1 MERSLPHGRRE
12 GVNDDSPDKPEMR
25 GNRRVICHISDIGEA
40 GKGLM
45 IKRIVKGD
53 PARELDLFLVTDGG
67 DVHGYFNICPHQ
79 GSPLDLKPDVFLDV
93 ERKYIQCTTHMA
105 KFQKDDGLCIKGPCV
120 GSKLMKLPIAVDDD
134 GAVLL
139 GS

>member
-1 MERSLPHGRRE
+1 MERSLPHGGRRSLS
-12 GVNDDSPDKPEMR
+12 DDFEKPEMR
-25 GNRRVICHISDIGEA
+25 GNRRVICHVDDIGEA
-40 GKGLM
+40 GKGLSLR
-45 IKRIVKGD
+45 RIVKDD
-53 PARELDLFLVTDGG
+53 PERTLDLFLVPDGD

-79 GSPLDLKPDVFLDV
+79 GTPLDLKPDVFLDI

-105 KFQKDDGLCIKGPCV
+105 KFQKHDGMCIKGPCV
-120 GSKLMKLPIAVDDD
+120 GSKLMKLPITVDDD

>member
-1 MERSLPHGRRE
+1 MS
-12 GVNDDSPDKPEMR
+12 DDTEKPEMR
-25 GNRRVICHISDIGEA
+25 GDRRVICQRSDIGEA
-40 GKGLM
+40 GKGLTVT
-45 IKRIVKGD
+45 RIVKGD
-53 PARELDLFLVTDGG
+53 PERTLDLFLVTDGD

-79 GSPLDLKPDVFLDV
+79 GSPLDLKPDVFLDL

-105 KFQKDDGLCIKGPCV
+105 RFQKHDGLCIKGPCI
-120 GSKLMKLPIAVDDD
+120 GSKLMKLPITVDED